1 MSERRV
7 LITGAGGFVG
17 RALATGFAD
26 LGWDV
31 VGVDRAFDGEPEHPR
46 IRQVVADLQR
56 GVPDSVTG
64 PDLVI
69 HAAWVTTDPKTLG
82 ITEREYHDRN
92 LLPLE
97 ALLRYS
103 LRVEPDAF
111 VFISSSGVFTPG
123 DALGGLTDTDQPTGD
138 SPYAETKLLGEV
150 MTADQLAEGAT
161 VAHVVRLG
169 YLFGPH
175 EVERDTRQGVS
186 LVARWVAAARAGD
199 PLEVRSDDPER
210 EWTFA
215 PDLAKAL
222 ECIALGPTAGR
233 PVHLGSPHV
242 YRDSEVA
249 AWIAADVPGA
259 TIVTVPSSGRVKA
272 PMIPSDVPAL
282 RDFAWTDVPTG
293 LRSLAA

>member
-1 MSERRV
+1 MSSRRV

-17 RALATGFAD
+17 QALATGFAD

-31 VGVDRAFDGEPEHPR
+31 VGVDRAFDGEPKSPR
-46 IRQVVADLQR
+46 IRRVVTDLQA
-56 GVPDSVTG
+56 GVPDSVTD

-92 LLPLE
+92 LVPLA

-103 LRVEPDAF
+103 RRVEPDAF
-111 VFISSSGVFTPG
+111 VFISSSGVFTPD
-123 DALGGLTDTDQPTGD
+123 DAPGGLTDADQPTGD
-138 SPYAETKLLGEV
+138 APYAETKLLGEA
-150 MTADQLAEGAT
+150 MTADTLAEGAT
-161 VAHVVRLG
+161 AAHVVRLG
-169 YLFGPH
+169 YLFGRH

-186 LVARWVAAARAGD
+186 LIARWVAAARAGD
-199 PLEVRSDDPER
+199 PLEVRPDDPER

-222 ECIALGPTAGR
+222 ERVALGPAVGR

-249 AWIAADVPGA
+249 ACIAADVPGA
-259 TIVTVPSSGRVKA
+259 TIVTVPLGGRVKA
-272 PMIPSDVPAL
+272 PMIPSNVPAL

-293 LRSLAA
+293 LRVLAA